1 MKTKTNTKAKAG
13 NSKAKKPIL
22 KKGMIKSSA
31 VFSPRLASNHS
42 ETMLIR

>member
-1 MKTKTNTKAKAG
+1 MKTKTNAKAKPG
-13 NSKAKKPIL
+13 NTKAKKPIL
-22 KKGMIKSSA
+22 KGMTKSSA